1 MWILFACRMA
11 NRRTYT
17 HTHTKHERQKCSPVP
32 IECGIEHE
40 QLPIVNRDSWR
51 FHYTLFFHSNAHDKD
66 STHTKNIERRSPNN
80 NISVTEAIDT
90 INEPENRK
98 KPVLLTKSFTI
109 FRTKLSSALY
119 FFADKSTFS
128 LSSSPFKDYC
138 NHQSV
143 LNFVCVSAFRFTP
156 RSLSRSVSPV
166 YVWLLLMLVASIK

>member
-1 MWILFACRMA
+1 MSQR
-11 NRRTYT
+11 
-17 HTHTKHERQKCSPVP
+17 
-32 IECGIEHE
+32 IE
-40 QLPIVNRDSWR
+40 
-51 FHYTLFFHSNAHDKD
+51 
-66 STHTKNIERRSPNN
+66 
-80 NISVTEAIDT
+80 
-90 INEPENRK
+90 K

-166 YVWLLLMLVASIK
+166 YVWLLLMLVASIKWKSHSKRSTSLFRLVHLLGFQSILPLGKWWLNLSVNKKNQGIKCVEFDTLLVTVHVDGWWR